1 MDRQFIILFV
11 IGAYMLA
18 MIIVGLYYSRTNNT
32 VSDYVLGGR
41 SLNSWVTALSAQASD
56 MSGWLL
62 TGLPG
67 LAYLSMAGFKEAF
80 WTATGLAIGTLLNWL
95 FVAKRLRSFTEIFGD
110 SLTLPDYFRNRF
122 RDTAKH

>member
-41 SLNSWVTALSAQASD
+41 SLNSWVTA
-56 MSGWLL
+56 
-62 TGLPG
+62 
-67 LAYLSMAGFKEAF
+67 
-80 WTATGLAIGTLLNWL
+80 
-95 FVAKRLRSFTEIFGD
+95 
-110 SLTLPDYFRNRF
+110 
-122 RDTAKH
+122 